1 MVGVNFIDV
10 CFSEDLQFNSIV
22 GKICAQNH
30 LNMNK
35 LENDEQVE
43 ISKQFGIMH
52 SSTSLI
58 AKLKLKNQKL
68 SEKEME

>member
-1 MVGVNFIDV
+1 
-10 CFSEDLQFNSIV
+10 
-22 GKICAQNH
+22 
-30 LNMNK
+30 MNK